1 MILKKKIFAISGSTR
16 NNSSNFKILK
26 LISEM
31 TKDKFEVKIFEG
43 LSEIPHFN
51 PDLDTENPPKIV
63 TTFRNEIAE
72 ADGIL
77 ICTPEYIF
85 SLPGSLKN
93 ALEWCVSTTLFSKK
107 QVGLIT
113 ASASG
118 VKAQEEL
125 ALIMKTVEA
134 KFSNETVL
142 LIQGVRGKVNNDG
155 IITDDETMKNIT
167 RFINSFEKQ
176 LNITQK
182 FSTKK

>member
-1 MILKKKIFAISGSTR
+1 MIQKKKIFAISGSTR

-31 TKDKFEVKIFEG
+31 TKDKFEMKIFEG

-63 TTFRNEIAE
+63 TSFRNEIAE

-93 ALEWCVSTTLFSKK
+93 ALEWCVSTTIFSQKK
-107 QVGLIT
+107 VGLIT

-118 VKAQEEL
+118 EKAQGEL

-134 KFSNETVL
+134 KFSNETEL
-142 LIQGVRGKVNNDG
+142 LIQGIRGKVDDVGN
-155 IITDDETMKNIT
+155 ITDNETLIKLIN
-167 RFINSFEKQ
+167 FINSFEEQ
-176 LNITQK
+176 LN
-182 FSTKK
+182 F